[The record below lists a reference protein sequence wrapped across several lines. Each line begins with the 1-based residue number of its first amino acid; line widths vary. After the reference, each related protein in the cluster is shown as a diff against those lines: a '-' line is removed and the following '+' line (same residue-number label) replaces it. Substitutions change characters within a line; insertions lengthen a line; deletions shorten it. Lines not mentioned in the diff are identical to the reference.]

1 MNSKLEEKKSE
12 GGKKVSKKRGKTS
25 NKTKLENDFHYLVP
39 LLRFKDLGKENSKRQ
54 GYIKLEKDRQNFSIH
69 VNKHHNL
76 WNYIF
81 VTEKINLKEVN

>member
-39 LLRFKDLGKENSKRQ
+39 LLRFKDMGKENSKRQ
-54 GYIKLEKDRQNFSIH
+54 GYIKLEKDRQNFLKKLCI
-69 VNKHHNL
+69 VTNPVP
-76 WNYIF
+76 NYYSPDCH
-81 VTEKINLKEVN
+81 KR